1 MAKYKVQERRLAST
15 LENING
21 DISILSN
28 AIKAYEENLQAE
40 HYELMLSELANQL
53 ELIHPNEFALK
64 NNIDSFF
71 WQCICHLQ
79 YMPTDEF
86 ISVAGLFKDK
96 NHQDILKNCLNQ
108 LLKNLEQSKSKVQ
121 AALQT
126 IQLLLKK
133 DLYLTHQIDAGKSL
147 DNQFLKQLALLK
159 QLLINTP
166 ASSEITTIVSKLL
179 AHNAKDY
186 GSDSKRIENIQ
197 TTLRQWYPD
206 IRESIEVELLA
217 HSTQDNTIS
226 EEYQQTLPWLKGTIS
241 NFHISP
247 PQRNKHNMIP
257 RNERQ
262 RIKKAENEKRALI
275 KIDKY
280 IEESNTELSQFEV
293 CKVVSQQT
301 SPTRYSPLRRLVTT
315 FATEDPSPRKAA
327 REFMCRT
334 SKRLFSNT
342 QRRLFDSTIQFGP
355 NLLAKLITL
364 HQAITTKTQVSK
376 ALIAAIKQYN
386 SDYKT
391 LSDEYNAEITIN
403 SNFEFIEAIQTF
415 AQSVIEQQEPSSG
428 ENTAVLSKQY
438 LSILKYLLPK
448 LKIFE
453 QLHDKIIFLNL
464 LPTMLNSCYDALR
477 GPTRIDPK
485 LFFVHPLAA
494 TSADI
499 AKRLYKDIP
508 NGIANKDLKKQRQT
522 LKIKMISNLSQEKQ
536 PSFEEELK
544 ATNKEYQAMI
554 AFMRLTRNVIEP
566 NPSTTK
572 KDRVF
577 AAFKKCMNTVIL
589 RKYLLTARDNLK
601 TMLNNSD
608 NAHNSNAPIVSLL
621 RSVAISFYTKYIKY
635 SRSAIKR
642 LLNYRHED
650 QVFRAAMLRIIT
662 VVGETYIL
670 LSRSPFHTVDLS
682 LTYELMLLR
691 NMIIHRLRLG
701 ADMVKTVTQRFIFGE
716 SANSPSLPSILRQ
729 SHAMFSGLNIHPLSP
744 DALELTKIDLG
755 EVCLYQL
762 AGRKGRPMRILSDKD
777 KAKLQVHIQERNR
790 LTHNFTKPPEQ
801 SSSDTEIK
809 QTLALLEET
818 LATVPSEANDKE
830 NIPPTI
836 NFSS

>member
-262 RIKKAENEKRALI
+262 RIKK
-275 KIDKY
+275 
-280 IEESNTELSQFEV
+280 S
-293 CKVVSQQT
+293 
-301 SPTRYSPLRRLVTT
+301 
-315 FATEDPSPRKAA
+315 RK
-327 REFMCRT
+327 
-334 SKRLFSNT
+334 
-342 QRRLFDSTIQFGP
+342 
-355 NLLAKLITL
+355 
-364 HQAITTKTQVSK
+364 
-376 ALIAAIKQYN
+376 
-386 SDYKT
+386 
-391 LSDEYNAEITIN
+391 
-403 SNFEFIEAIQTF
+403 
-415 AQSVIEQQEPSSG
+415 
-428 ENTAVLSKQY
+428 
-438 LSILKYLLPK
+438 
-448 LKIFE
+448 
-453 QLHDKIIFLNL
+453 
-464 LPTMLNSCYDALR
+464 
-477 GPTRIDPK
+477 
-485 LFFVHPLAA
+485 
-494 TSADI
+494 
-499 AKRLYKDIP
+499 
-508 NGIANKDLKKQRQT
+508 
-522 LKIKMISNLSQEKQ
+522 
-536 PSFEEELK
+536 
-544 ATNKEYQAMI
+544 
-554 AFMRLTRNVIEP
+554 
-566 NPSTTK
+566 
-572 KDRVF
+572 
-577 AAFKKCMNTVIL
+577 
-589 RKYLLTARDNLK
+589 
-601 TMLNNSD
+601 
-608 NAHNSNAPIVSLL
+608 
-621 RSVAISFYTKYIKY
+621 
-635 SRSAIKR
+635 
-642 LLNYRHED
+642 
-650 QVFRAAMLRIIT
+650 
-662 VVGETYIL
+662 
-670 LSRSPFHTVDLS
+670 
-682 LTYELMLLR
+682 
-691 NMIIHRLRLG
+691 
-701 ADMVKTVTQRFIFGE
+701 
-716 SANSPSLPSILRQ
+716 
-729 SHAMFSGLNIHPLSP
+729 
-744 DALELTKIDLG
+744 
-755 EVCLYQL
+755 
-762 AGRKGRPMRILSDKD
+762 
-777 KAKLQVHIQERNR
+777 
-790 LTHNFTKPPEQ
+790 
-801 SSSDTEIK
+801 
-809 QTLALLEET
+809 
-818 LATVPSEANDKE
+818 
-830 NIPPTI
+830 
-836 NFSS
+836 